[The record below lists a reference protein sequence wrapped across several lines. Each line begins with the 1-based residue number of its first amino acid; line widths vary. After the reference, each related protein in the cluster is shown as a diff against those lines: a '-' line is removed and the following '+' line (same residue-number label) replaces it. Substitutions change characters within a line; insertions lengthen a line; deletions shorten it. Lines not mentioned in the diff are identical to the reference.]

1 MSLIIPKEKSFYITS
16 QLKDY
21 QMLPNGG
28 KLGKD
33 GTVVSADGSTVFIN
47 LDQPIEIPVGAIEC
61 TFQIE
66 QAAIWHT
73 AANIS
78 AKLENNKFNYIY
90 NNVLQ
95 PEIVIPD
102 GLYSVESLNDL
113 LSREF
118 VNRGELEN
126 LITLSGDEST
136 QKVVITCSKYTQV
149 DFTVF
154 DSCREVLGWSYQVFP
169 ETMPVVEVSQSGQS
183 VAKFNN
189 IQSFTIRSD
198 IITDGL
204 MLNNVKSN
212 LMASV
217 PIPDGGANTQIVY
230 EPNHPSKI
238 DCTNLRGKNI
248 NNYYVSICDQN
259 GDTVPQSEPWV
270 VLISMHYKVLFTNQQ
285 IGILDF

>member
-1 MSLIIPKEKSFYITS
+1 MSLIIPKEQSFYVTS

-21 QMLPNGG
+21 EMLSNGS

-47 LDQPIEIPVGAIEC
+47 LNQGIDIPIGAIEC

-66 QAAIWHT
+66 QAAIWYT

-78 AKLENNKFNYIY
+78 EALGNNKFNYIY
-90 NNVLQ
+90 TDVAQ

-102 GLYSVESLNDL
+102 GLYAVESLNDFI
-113 LSREF
+113 SREF
-118 VNRGELEN
+118 INRGQLEN
-126 LITLSGDEST
+126 LITLTGDEST

-154 DSCREVLGWSYQVFP
+154 NSCREVLGWSYQVFP
-169 ETMPVVEVSQSGQS
+169 EAMPVVEVSRSGES
-183 VAKFNN
+183 GAKFNN
-189 IQSFTIRSD
+189 LQSFTIRSD

-212 LMASV
+212 LMASI
-217 PIPDGGANTQIVY
+217 PIPDGAANHQIVF

-248 NNYYVSICDQN
+248 NNYYVQICDQN
-259 GDTVPQSEPWV
+259 GDSVPQSEPFV
-270 VLISMHYKVLFTNQQ
+270 ILISMHYKVLFTNQDT
-285 IGILDF
+285 GILDF